1 MQEKEA
7 RSHWQQ
13 VPQQM
18 CKLETTQKNLQIQ
31 EIQKA
36 PQHILKQKTPPQILR
51 RRFYFIKT
59 LQAKSRKVINQCL
72 ELHLRPL

>member
-1 MQEKEA
+1 VQEKET

-36 PQHILKQKTPPQILR
+36 PQHILKTKKR
-51 RRFYFIKT
+51 RLKLETAFLINENSSSKIKE
-59 LQAKSRKVINQCL
+59 SN
-72 ELHLRPL
+72 